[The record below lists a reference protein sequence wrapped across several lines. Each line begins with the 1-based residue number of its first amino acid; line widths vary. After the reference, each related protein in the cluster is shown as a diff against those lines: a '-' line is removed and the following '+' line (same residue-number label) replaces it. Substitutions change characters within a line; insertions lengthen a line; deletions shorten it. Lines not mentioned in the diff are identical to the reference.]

1 MFQLSPKG
9 LEFVKKELTRYES
22 KYSAIIPSLYKAQEE
37 NQGWVS
43 PEVVDHL
50 SKVMEIPVAHINEVL
65 TFYTMFNQQ
74 PVGRHH
80 VQVCTNITCSM
91 KGAREILKH
100 CCEKFNVAPGEK
112 TTDGRFTF
120 SNAEC
125 LGSCD
130 TACVAQIGD
139 NYYEGIQSASD
150 MDRLLEKFK

>member
-1 MFQLSPKG
+1 MFQLSAKG
-9 LEFVKKELTRYES
+9 LEFVNKELARYES

-37 NQGWVS
+37 NGWIS
-43 PEVVDHL
+43 PEVLEHL
-50 SKVMEIPVAHINEVL
+50 SKVMGIPIAHIEEVA
-65 TFYTMFNQQ
+65 TFYTMFNKQ

-91 KGAREILKH
+91 KGAREILRH
-100 CCEKFNVAPGEK
+100 CCEKYNVAIGEK
-112 TTDGRFTF
+112 TADGRFTF

-139 NYYEGIQSASD
+139 NYYEGINSDGD